1 MAEKIEALSVRDMN
15 TISEAVLN
23 MVFYYP
29 EFPFKATPNNIQ
41 WQCLGD
47 SEGIGLFT
55 LQGARYLSKYISGS
69 YSAQFPFRIVYKC
82 NPNSN
87 KLRLDKQSLVEKLSA
102 WLENCNAELKDTHIQ
117 IEKIEQT
124 SNVYKLDADT
134 DGYEQYTCSM
144 NLLYFYKK

>member
-1 MAEKIEALSVRDMN
+1 MEDKIETLSVKDMN

-23 MVFYYP
+23 LVFYYP
-29 EFPFKATPNNIQ
+29 DFPFKATAKNIQ

-55 LQGARYLSKYISGS
+55 LQGARYLSRYVSGS

-82 NPNSN
+82 SPNSN
-87 KLRLDKQSLVEKLSA
+87 KLRLEKQTLVENLST
-102 WLENCNAELKDTHIQ
+102 WLENCSAELKDTQIQ

-124 SNVYKLDADT
+124 SNVYKLDADK

-144 NLLYFYKK
+144 NLKYFYKK